1 MISPYSPFAPES
13 VTSVASPSTQTV
25 RFGPF
30 ELDLRSS
37 ELRRNGSTVRLPDQ
51 PCQILLALLESPGEV
66 VTREEL
72 RRRLWADDTF
82 VDFEHSLNAAVK
94 RLRNLLDDSS
104 DSPRYIET
112 LPRHGYRLIV
122 PVEKAE
128 PAPAVP
134 KLVVRR
140 RIWIAVAS
148 VLLFCAVASTIWLW
162 PWLHY
167 SAKPIRSIAVLP
179 LQNLSGNPDED
190 YFAAGM
196 TEQLITELA
205 QVRELRVISH
215 QSVMQYKGKVRPLPE
230 IARELQVDA
239 LVEGSALRQGDRVR
253 ITAQLINAN
262 PERHLWSHAYDGNFR
277 DVLTLQSEVAQAI
290 VREIRIKTTVEDKAR
305 LAAPRPVNPEA
316 YEAYLKARYFWNHWG
331 SDISKAVD
339 YFQKAI
345 EKDPTYAPAYAGL
358 ALCYTSQLFWSRP
371 QETYIK
377 ARSAVSK
384 ALELDDSLAEA
395 HAALGYTKLLYD
407 WDWPGAEREFRRALE
422 LNPNSADTDF
432 AYANFLTMM
441 GRFDEAMAVA
451 RHGLSI
457 DPLSLTMN
465 AELAWVYT
473 YARRYDDAIAQ
484 IKKTLELDPHY
495 SFARWE
501 LAMAYIL
508 KRQYVDAVAEY
519 RQVDP
524 DGNSGYLGYLYAVM
538 GKREEANKVL
548 ARMEENSKRYY
559 VDPYEFAT
567 IYAGLGHKETALQW
581 LERSYAERSAEMPN
595 LKIDPLFDTLRSE
608 PRFQDLMRRMNF
620 AQ

>member
-1 MISPYSPFAPES
+1 M
-13 VTSVASPSTQTV
+13 TSVAPPCPQTV

-30 ELDLRSS
+30 ELDLRSC
-37 ELRRNGSTVRLPDQ
+37 ELHRNGSTVRLPEQ
-51 PCQILLALLESPGEV
+51 PCQILIALLERPDEV

-72 RRRLWADDTF
+72 CRRLWADDTF

-94 RLRNLLDDSS
+94 RLRGLLDDSS
-104 DSPRYIET
+104 DAPRYIET

-148 VLLFCAVASTIWLW
+148 ALLLCAVASTIWLW
-162 PWLHY
+162 PRLHS

-290 VREIRIKTTVEDKAR
+290 VREIRINTTAEDKAR
-305 LAAPRPVNPEA
+305 LVAARPVNPEA
-316 YEAYLKARYFWNHWG
+316 YKAYLKARYFWNRWG
-331 SDISKAVD
+331 SDTFKAAD
-339 YFQKAI
+339 YFEKAI
-345 EKDPTYAPAYAGL
+345 EKDPTFAPAYSGL
-358 ALCYTSQLFWSRP
+358 ALCYCTQLFWMRP
-371 QETYIK
+371 REVYPK
-377 ARSAVSK
+377 ARAAVSK

-395 HAALGYTKLLYD
+395 HAALAYTKLQYE

-422 LNPNSADTDF
+422 LNPNSPDTNF
-432 AYANFLTMM
+432 AYSHYLTKM
-441 GRFDEAMAVA
+441 GRFDEAIAVA
-451 RHGLSI
+451 RHGLSV

-465 AELAWVYT
+465 ADLGWVYT
-473 YARRYDDAIAQ
+473 YARRYDDAIEQ
-484 IKKTLELDPHY
+484 INRTLELDPHY
-495 SFARWE
+495 IHAQWE
-501 LAMAYIL
+501 LAVVYIL
-508 KRQYVDAVAEY
+508 KRQYGEALAGL
-519 RQVDP
+519 QKI
-524 DGNSGYLGYLYAVM
+524 NSDSFRAFEGYIYAVTDN
-538 GKREEANKVL
+538 REEAYRVI
-548 ARMEENSKRYY
+548 ARMNDNGREHY
-559 VDPYEFAT
+559 VDSYERA
-567 IYAGLGHKETALQW
+567 IPYAGLGQKDKALDW
-581 LERSYAERSAEMPN
+581 LERAYAERSAEMPN
-595 LKIDPLFDTLRSE
+595 LKIEPLFDNLRSE
-608 PRFQDLMRRMNF
+608 PRFQELMRRMNF